1 MSVIEAGGEDLETA
15 DEVFEIYTEA
25 GDFAAVRDALE
36 AEGYELDN
44 AELTMVPQTEVP
56 LSDEDY
62 ETLMGIIDALEDDD
76 DVSEVYHNGV
86 KASEQ

>member
-1 MSVIEAGGEDLETA
+1 
-15 DEVFEIYTEA
+15 
-25 GDFAAVRDALE
+25 
-36 AEGYELDN
+36 
-44 AELTMVPQTEVP
+44 MVPQTEVP